1 MELSNYLRDPMS
13 AALIAGGITAAYI
26 HLKAQL
32 NNEGKLE
39 LNKYTKPAVL
49 NAELHKTFPEEKGI
63 KKMMTSFDLLKS
75 TNPRLVVD
83 AYMKGVTPYA
93 DKISSKDESFLLDEI
108 ETIDF
113 LKDLNIKTYWERMS
127 VATRSATWQYL
138 QTLYMLG
145 TTITSIPDDTLKMIE
160 NIAKECAE
168 KMQDGDGDL
177 NQDALMKMMSGML
190 GGMPKK

>member
-1 MELSNYLRDPMS
+1 MASV
-13 AALIAGGITAAYI
+13 TAFNDMMGQF
-26 HLKAQL
+26 L
-32 NNEGKLE
+32 
-39 LNKYTKPAVL
+39 V
-49 NAELHKTFPEEKGI
+49 ELHKTFPEEKGI

-113 LKDLNIKTYWERMS
+113 LKDLNITTYWERMS